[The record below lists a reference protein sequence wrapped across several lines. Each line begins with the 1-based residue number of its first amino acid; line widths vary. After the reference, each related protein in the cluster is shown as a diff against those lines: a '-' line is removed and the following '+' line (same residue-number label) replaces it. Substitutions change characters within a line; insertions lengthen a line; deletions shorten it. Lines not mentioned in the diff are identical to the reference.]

1 LGGQACRLSLQ
12 AILSWLVGVAV
23 AQVSEARQTAA
34 VEVLGVIKQERHH
47 SILRFLT
54 QSPWVLV
61 VLQVQ
66 MAQHLNWVF

>member
-1 LGGQACRLSLQ
+1 LWL
-12 AILSWLVGVAV
+12 LVGVVVVQVLEAQQMAV
-23 AQVSEARQTAA
+23 VA
-34 VEVLGVIKQERHH
+34 VLVVIKQERHH